1 MILKLLLPDFYQLNI
16 LGALIGGAASLIG
29 GKIANKGRADQANI
43 SGEFNQASAREQM
56 DFQERMSNTAHVR
69 QMNDLKKAGLNPL
82 LSAKYGGAS
91 SPGGASASRPM
102 ADQKD
107 IISPAISSAL
117 AIQQNEANIDLT
129 KAQAEH
135 TRQKTV
141 TEEIIQGNQMTENTK
156 LQSQIK
162 NLGQEFKN
170 LSQNQ
175 RNLQKDEL
183 LKGLEEKIKTT
194 EDKKVKEELSQLRMK
209 AAELRA
215 TEEFWTIVEEY
226 GKALAIGLPAAT
238 FLATILNQIGRKKGS
253 KRDSTT
259 EKQTTRTDAAGVI
272 KDRKIET
279 TRIKDGPF
287 ND

>member
-1 MILKLLLPDFYQLNI
+1 MGFFSDLFKGAG
-16 LGALIGGAASLIG
+16 GALIGGVSSLVG
-29 GKIANKGRADQANI
+29 GAQAN
-43 SGEFNQASAREQM
+43 SARRSEATRAGQFNQASAREQM

-69 QMNDLKKAGLNPL
+69 QMDDLKKAGLNPL

-91 SPGGASASRPM
+91 SPGGSSATRPL

-107 IISPAISSAL
+107 FISPAISSAL
-117 AIQQNEANIDLT
+117 AIQQNKANIDLT
-129 KAQAEH
+129 RAQTEN

-141 TEEIIQGNQMTENTK
+141 TEEINQGNQMTENTK

-170 LSQNQ
+170 LSQTE

-238 FLATILNQIGRKKGS
+238 FLATILNQIGRKKVS
-253 KRDSTT
+253 KRDSSTKKET
-259 EKQTTRTDAAGVI
+259 IRTDALGVI
-272 KDRKIET
+272 KDRKYET